1 MRTLRTRSLTFFI
14 FPAVPSRSSSVQSLS
29 TSSNNPSMLHS
40 QSGDG
45 GAGGIG
51 GGGFVDPARDLE
63 RMAEE
68 GRNIRSIVDEN
79 LERNIG
85 VTPGMRM
92 ITSQTG
98 PVKLIIIRDNFI
110 MITTFLSFFCQMRTT
125 SF

>member
-1 MRTLRTRSLTFFI
+1 M
-14 FPAVPSRSSSVQSLS
+14 P
-29 TSSNNPSMLHS
+29 HS
-40 QSGDG
+40 QSGGDG
-45 GAGGIG
+45 GGGGIG

-98 PVKLIIIRDNFI
+98 PIKLIKSSVTI
-110 MITTFLSFFCQMRTT
+110 LK
-125 SF
+125 